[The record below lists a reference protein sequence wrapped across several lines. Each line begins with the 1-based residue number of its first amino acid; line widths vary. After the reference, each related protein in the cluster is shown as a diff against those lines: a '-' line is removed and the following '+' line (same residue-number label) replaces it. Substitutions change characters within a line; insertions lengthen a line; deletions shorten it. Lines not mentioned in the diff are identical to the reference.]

1 MGKIFVPET
10 FKTNDMDSAL
20 KLPLFLSIPHS
31 GEKVP
36 PQAYWLKNLAEPT
49 LVRDVDRFVDQL
61 YEPSIRKLK
70 IPVIIQP
77 WHRYV
82 VDVNRKD
89 FEIDPQTVKGSKA
102 HGSGFSKRGVHWS
115 RTTLDEPLM
124 KEPISMQLHDQLLRD
139 YYWPFHD
146 AICEQIETLRKDF
159 QQSSKSVS
167 SEREESGK
175 KGDARKESGE
185 KENPDARGESGEG
198 SRSDDF
204 NTLVFQLD
212 LHSMPSVGTLA
223 HSDPGEKRAQVVI
236 SDFHGKSAMGEFKEM
251 VTKAYKQTGFE
262 VVCNHPYVG
271 GGITQLYGKPERGQH
286 CIQVELNRALYMDE
300 GTKKILH
307 EKARVLQLNLQKA
320 MENLCDQ
327 LKDFLN
333 VHK

>member
-1 MGKIFVPET
+1 MGKIFVPGT
-10 FKTNDMDSAL
+10 FKTNGAMDSAL

-36 PQAYWLKNLAEPT
+36 PEAYWLGNLAEPT

-82 VDVNRKD
+82 VDVNRRD
-89 FEIDPQTVKGSKA
+89 FDFDSQTVKGSKA
-102 HGSGFSKRGVHWS
+102 HGSSGFSKRGVHWS

-124 KEPISMQLHDQLLRD
+124 KEPISMELHDQLLRD

-146 AICEQIETLRKDF
+146 AICERIEAFRRKCF
-159 QQSSKSVS
+159 QQSSGGGSDG
-167 SEREESGK
+167 EE
-175 KGDARKESGE
+175 EL
-185 KENPDARGESGEG
+185 DARGESGEKG
-198 SRSDDF
+198 VSDDF
-204 NTLVFQLD
+204 NTPVFQLD

-236 SDFHGKSAMGEFKEM
+236 SDFHGKSAMGEFREM
-251 VTKAYKQTGFE
+251 VTRAYQESGFQ

-271 GGITQLYGKPERGQH
+271 GGITQVYGKPEKGQH

-300 GTKKILH
+300 DTKRILH
-307 EKARVLQLNLQKA
+307 EKARVLQLNLEKA
-320 MENLCDQ
+320 MKSLCDQ